1 MKKMVNVLSWVSFF
15 IVNLVMATTSLYVGA
30 MACNY
35 LSDHLGLTGWQCLL
49 LVPVM
54 FLVSLAAELFFM
66 LGANKVRMS

>member
-1 MKKMVNVLSWVSFF
+1 MKKMVNVLSWVSF
-15 IVNLVMATTSLYVGA
+15 ILVNMAIAITSLYVGA

-54 FLVSLAAELFFM
+54 ILVSLAVQLFFM